1 MKRIDRIISEQ
12 TNYSRKEIK
21 SLISKKK
28 ITVDDTIVKK
38 PEEKYDESKVI
49 IKIDGNELVIK
60 DHIYLILNKPEGY
73 VSATEDENDK
83 TVLELVPE
91 KFNKKNIF
99 PVGRLDKDTT
109 GLLILTD
116 DGEFSHNILAPNKHV
131 KKAYEV
137 ELDIEVT
144 KEMVDGFKSGVKLND
159 GICKEASLEITG
171 EKTAIVTI
179 TEGRYHQIKRMF
191 GCFGAKVVKLN
202 RIMVGSLYLPK
213 DLKLGEVREASKEE
227 LDKIMKVD

>member
-49 IKIDGNELVIK
+49 IKIDGNEIVIK

-159 GICKEASLEITG
+159 GVCKEASLEITG

-213 DLKLGEVREASKEE
+213 DLKIGKVREASKEE
-227 LDKIMKVD
+227 LDKIMKK

>member
-49 IKIDGNELVIK
+49 IKIDGNEIVIK

-109 GLLILTD
+109 GLVILTD

-159 GICKEASLEITG
+159 GVCKEASLEITG

-213 DLKLGEVREASKEE
+213 DLKIGKVREASKEE
-227 LDKIMKVD
+227 LDKIMKK

>member
-159 GICKEASLEITG
+159 GVCKEASLEITG

-191 GCFGAKVVKLN
+191 GCYEAKVVELERIQIGEFKL
-202 RIMVGSLYLPK
+202 P
-213 DLKLGEVREASKEE
+213 EE
-227 LDKIMKVD
+227 LQQGDYRELTEEELELIKK

>member
-159 GICKEASLEITG
+159 GVCKEASLEITG

-213 DLKLGEVREASKEE
+213 DLKIGKVREASKEE
-227 LDKIMKVD
+227 LDKIMKK